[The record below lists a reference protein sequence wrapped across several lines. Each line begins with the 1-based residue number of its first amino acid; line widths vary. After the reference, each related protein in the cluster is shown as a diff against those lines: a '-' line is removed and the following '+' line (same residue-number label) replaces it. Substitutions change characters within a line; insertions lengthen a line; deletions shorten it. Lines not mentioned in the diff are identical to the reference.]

1 MDWQLFFLRIDRVK
15 FYIYIYY
22 IIGRNYWRDERKDS
36 GKDDRKLIRGEPFI
50 FPRTCNR
57 PLFLIHRGSL
67 LSNIGRFRRPPARCA
82 DKIFISRLAGVGSGV
97 KGRIPCLD
105 TRRGATTW
113 PLARLLPH
121 NPGPTFC
128 VTEPPPPSMR
138 PVLSVNA
145 PINWPTF
152 PSPLHPLESARGNAK
167 NRDFSF
173 SRADD

>member
-1 MDWQLFFLRIDRVK
+1 MDWQLFFLHIDRVK

-128 VTEPPPPSMR
+128 VTEPPST
-138 PVLSVNA
+138 LNA
-145 PINWPTF
+145 PGFIR
-152 PSPLHPLESARGNAK
+152 E
-167 NRDFSF
+167 
-173 SRADD
+173 RAN

>member
-1 MDWQLFFLRIDRVK
+1 MDWQLFFLHIDRVK
-15 FYIYIYY
+15 FYIYIY

-105 TRRGATTW
+105 TRRG
-113 PLARLLPH
+113 
-121 NPGPTFC
+121 
-128 VTEPPPPSMR
+128 PPPGRSPAFC
-138 PVLSVNA
+138 PTTPDQLSVSLN
-145 PINWPTF
+145 
-152 PSPLHPLESARGNAK
+152 PLHPQCAR
-167 NRDFSF
+167 FYP
-173 SRADD
+173 